1 MFTAAL
7 FMVAKFWKQPKCPS
21 TDDWIKQMWDI
32 YTIEYHSAIRKD
44 EILSFV
50 TIWMDLKNMLTK
62 ISQKKL
68 RTV

>member
-1 MFTAAL
+1 MFIAAL
-7 FMVAKFWKQPKCPS
+7 FIVSKEWEQLKCPS
-21 TDDWIKQMWDI
+21 ISNWIKKIWYL
-32 YTIEYHSAIRKD
+32 YTMGYYSVIRKD